1 MTWLLALAALATPQD
16 PGAWRGL
23 LEIPIPE
30 DPVAIDLSALVKEQ
44 AAAKLAALGPQLVRD
59 RREPRILLRAAE
71 WLEILGD
78 PGSLDYATSARREL
92 LAATRTPEIDLQLA
106 EAQVR
111 VEPDAAAEQLAKL
124 PAGAIRSRWEGE
136 RLRRM
141 IEREAQLELV
151 PRGVARWL
159 PLSLAALRRPND
171 ASRWHLAL
179 DEAVVSFEAA
189 VKADPKDPTLHRL
202 SADAMVA
209 RAYVESAEKWLSE
222 RKTVPLIPLA
232 AFVRFKEAA
241 ALASD
246 EPLAQAEAYEVRV
259 LHESEQHGEDPAKWG
274 KDASKYLEG
283 VRGRLK
289 SIAEGQDPI
298 LLRQAAEVL
307 ALISI
312 REGRTA
318 EGLTWLTKAAT
329 PASERTDWIRFRM
342 YLGTGKFDEAIAV
355 GEQMPAKT
363 ELPELALGLA
373 AAYDRMGKAEARD
386 SILIEAR
393 SEAPNHPGLMLA
405 QAINDLRKPDGSG
418 LSNAVTLLS
427 TAASQTTDEWLA
439 DEIRFARAVC
449 YGLLGDL
456 PAARS
461 ALSGISKLSGTRLA
475 KAKKLAG

>member
-16 PGAWRGL
+16 AGAWRGL

-30 DPVAIDLSALVKEQ
+30 DPVAIDLSALAREQ

-59 RREPRILLRAAE
+59 RRETRILLRAAE
-71 WLEILGD
+71 WLETLGD
-78 PGSLDYATSARREL
+78 PGSLDYALSAKREL
-92 LAATRTPEIDLQLA
+92 MAATRTPEVDLQLA
-106 EAQVR
+106 EALVR
-111 VEPDAAAEQLAKL
+111 AEPDSAAEQIARL
-124 PAGAIRSRWEGE
+124 PAGAVRSRWEGE

-159 PLSLAALRRPND
+159 PLSLAALRRPSD
-171 ASRWHLAL
+171 AARWHASLDDAVLA
-179 DEAVVSFEAA
+179 FEAA
-189 VKADPKDPTLHRL
+189 VKDDPKDPNLHRL

-209 RAYVESAEKWLSE
+209 RAYVESAEKWLAE
-222 RKTVPLIPLA
+222 RKTVPLIPLS

-259 LHESEQHGEDPAKWG
+259 LHESEQNGENPAKWP

-283 VRGRLK
+283 VRARLK
-289 SIAEGQDPI
+289 GIAEGQDPI
-298 LLRQAAEVL
+298 LSRQAAEVL
-307 ALISI
+307 ALIGI
-312 REGRTA
+312 REARIP
-318 EGLTWLTKAAT
+318 EGLSWLAKAAN
-329 PASERTDWIRFRM
+329 PASERTDWIRFRV
-342 YLGTGKFDEAIAV
+342 YLGTGKFDEAIGV

-373 AAYDRMGKAEARD
+373 AAYDRVGKAESRD
-386 SILIEAR
+386 AILIEAR
-393 SEAPNHPGLMLA
+393 SESPNHPGLMLA

-427 TAASQTTDEWLA
+427 TAAAQTTDDWLA

-449 YGLLGDL
+449 YALLGDL

-461 ALSGISKLSGTRLA
+461 ALSGITTLSGTRLA